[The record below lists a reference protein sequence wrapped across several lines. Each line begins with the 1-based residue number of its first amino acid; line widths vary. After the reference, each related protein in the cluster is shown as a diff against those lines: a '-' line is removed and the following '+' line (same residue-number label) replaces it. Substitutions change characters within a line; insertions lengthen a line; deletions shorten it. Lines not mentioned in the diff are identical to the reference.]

1 MQNKQFL
8 TWLAWER
15 DPFTSFHCVK
25 RASLVAQLVKES
37 ACNSGDLGLIDP
49 WVGEVSWRREKLPT
63 PEDEMAGWHHSLD
76 GCEFE

>member
-1 MQNKQFL
+1 M
-8 TWLAWER
+8 
-15 DPFTSFHCVK
+15 
-25 RASLVAQLVKES
+25 AQLVKES

-63 PEDEMAGWHHSLD
+63 PEDEMAGWHHLLD